1 MKVFFSKYCQ
11 LLAKFQIEIFSFWE
25 FLILFLQLKFP
36 WRWVYLGGITWA
48 TTWLRL
54 EEWVSPSW
62 RRENTFSWSSRP
74 ASVRDFSSTPVSSPL
89 FLHWA
94 LSGSWLESDDETG
107 NSFLQTQIKDFAF
120 LFKIFLCFFFLKKKI
135 YKIKF
140 DNIFYLGNG
149 LDNNVIL
156 YLKDSELKL
165 SLQLGSEQLKTGVSK
180 VLFNDSKWHKVD
192 ILRRAEKVRS
202 SHPWLYSWGKFR
214 WKGFLDETQPS
225 TFCICNA

>member
-1 MKVFFSKYCQ
+1 M
-11 LLAKFQIEIFSFWE
+11 
-25 FLILFLQLKFP
+25 
-36 WRWVYLGGITWA
+36 R
-48 TTWLRL
+48 
-54 EEWVSPSW
+54 
-62 RRENTFSWSSRP
+62 
-74 ASVRDFSSTPVSSPL
+74 
-89 FLHWA
+89 H
-94 LSGSWLESDDETG
+94 SGSWLESDDETR
-107 NSFLQTQIKDFAF
+107 NSFLQTQIKDSFAF
-120 LFKIFLCFFFLKKKI
+120 LFKIFLFFFLKKKI

-202 SHPWLYSWGKFR
+202 SPPGSVQLEKV
-214 WKGFLDETQPS
+214 FLMKPTVCS
-225 TFCICNA
+225 TFCICNV

>member
-1 MKVFFSKYCQ
+1 MMK
-11 LLAKFQIEIFSFWE
+11 LEII
-25 FLILFLQLKFP
+25 FLK
-36 WRWVYLGGITWA
+36 
-48 TTWLRL
+48 LRL
-54 EEWVSPSW
+54 KI
-62 RRENTFSWSSRP
+62 
-74 ASVRDFSSTPVSSPL
+74 L
-89 FLHWA
+89 LHFY
-94 LSGSWLESDDETG
+94 SK
-107 NSFLQTQIKDFAF
+107 SFY
-120 LFKIFLCFFFLKKKI
+120 FFLKKKI

-202 SHPWLYSWGKFR
+202 SNPWLNYGCKKFR
-214 WKGFLDETQPS
+214 
-225 TFCICNA
+225 

>member
-1 MKVFFSKYCQ
+1 M
-11 LLAKFQIEIFSFWE
+11 
-25 FLILFLQLKFP
+25 
-36 WRWVYLGGITWA
+36 R
-48 TTWLRL
+48 
-54 EEWVSPSW
+54 
-62 RRENTFSWSSRP
+62 
-74 ASVRDFSSTPVSSPL
+74 
-89 FLHWA
+89 H
-94 LSGSWLESDDETG
+94 SGSWLESDDETR
-107 NSFLQTQIKDFAF
+107 NSFLPTQIKDSFAF
-120 LFKIFLCFFFLKKKI
+120 LFTIFLFFFLKKKI

-202 SHPWLYSWGKFR
+202 SSQGTPVPCFQL
-214 WKGFLDETQPS
+214 
-225 TFCICNA
+225 